1 MNNFP
6 QDFQF
11 SQHNLQDYVDC
22 PRRFELR
29 YLQKLKW
36 PALQSEPVLEMEH
49 RAELGR
55 RFHEMVHQSHLGIPQ
70 EQISSQAQDIELALW
85 WSEYTA
91 SPILN
96 ELPANRRSEYLLTTP
111 FGGYRLVAKY
121 DLLAID
127 PGKRAVIVDWKT
139 SGKPW
144 PRRYL
149 VDRLQ
154 TRVYPFLLV
163 TAGQSLNGGNVL
175 KPEQVE
181 LIYWFTSQPD
191 QPVHIQYSEKLFR
204 SDGEY
209 LQSLVKDISTRPS
222 GQFPLTLDEKK
233 CTYCVYRS
241 LCNRGIQAGNWQE
254 DSEEDDTP
262 IDLEQPFDQ
271 IGEIE
276 F

>member
-1 MNNFP
+1 MNDFP
-6 QDFQF
+6 RDFQF

-29 YLQKLKW
+29 YLQRLKW

-55 RFHEMVHQSHLGIPQ
+55 RFHEMVHQSHLGLPE
-70 EQISSQAQDIELALW
+70 EQIANQARDIELASW
-85 WSEYTA
+85 WSEYQA

-96 ELPANRRSEYLLTTP
+96 DLPTNRKSEFMLTAP
-111 FGGYRLVAKY
+111 FSGYRLVAKY
-121 DLLAID
+121 DLITVD
-127 PGKRAVIVDWKT
+127 PGQRAVIVDWKT
-139 SGKPW
+139 STRPV
-144 PRRYL
+144 PRKYL

-154 TRVYPFLLV
+154 TRVYLYLLV
-163 TAGQSLNGGNVL
+163 SAGKSVNAGKPLN
-175 KPEQVE
+175 PEQVE

-191 QPVHIQYSEKLFR
+191 QPVHIKYSDRLFR
-204 SDGEY
+204 SDEDY
-209 LQSLVKDISTRPS
+209 LQNLVKDISTRPA
-222 GQFPLTLDEKK
+222 GEFPLTLDEKK

-241 LCNRGIQAGNWQE
+241 LCDRGKQAGNWQE
-254 DSEEDDTP
+254 DPEENEPSPD
-262 IDLEQPFDQ
+262 IEFPFDQ

>member
-1 MNNFP
+1 MNTFP

-36 PALQSEPVLEMEH
+36 PALQSEPALEMEH

-55 RFHEMVHQSHLGIPQ
+55 RFHEMIHQSHLGIPE
-70 EQISSQAQDIELALW
+70 EQISSQVQDIELASW
-85 WSEYTA
+85 WSEYMA
-91 SPILN
+91 SPILTD
-96 ELPANRRSEYLLTTP
+96 LPAKRRSEYLLTAP
-111 FGGYRLVAKY
+111 FDGYRLVAKY

-127 PGKRAVIVDWKT
+127 PGKRMVIVDWKT
-139 SGKPW
+139 SSKPT

-154 TRVYPFLLV
+154 TRVYLYLLV
-163 TAGQSLNGGNVL
+163 ASGLSINGGTAFT
-175 KPEQVE
+175 PEQVE

-191 QPVHIQYSEKLFR
+191 QPVHIQYSDKQFR
-204 SDGEY
+204 SDEEY
-209 LQSLVKDISTRPS
+209 LRALVKDISTRPA

-241 LCNRGIQAGNWQE
+241 LCNRGTQAGNWQE
-254 DSEEDDTP
+254 DQEDDYTP
-262 IDLEQPFDQ
+262 IDLEFPFDQ

>member
-1 MNNFP
+1 MNGFP

-29 YLQKLKW
+29 YLQNLKW
-36 PALQSEPVLEMEH
+36 PALQSEPVLEME
-49 RAELGR
+49 RLSKLGR
-55 RFHEMVHQSHLGIPQ
+55 RFHEMVHQSHLGLPD
-70 EQISSQAQDIELALW
+70 ELISSQIDDDELASW
-85 WSEYTA
+85 WAEYQA

-96 ELPANRRSEYLLTTP
+96 DLPANRRSEYMLTAP
-111 FGGYRLVAKY
+111 FGGYRLAAKF

-127 PGKRAVIVDWKT
+127 PGNRAVIVDWKT
-139 SGKPW
+139 SSKPI
-144 PRRYL
+144 PRKYL
-149 VDRLQ
+149 TERLQ

-163 TAGQSLNGGNVL
+163 TSGQSIAGGQEL

-191 QPVHIQYSEKLFR
+191 QPVHIQYSEKLLR

-209 LQSLVKDISTRPS
+209 LKALVKDIASRPA

-241 LCNRGIQAGNWQE
+241 LCNRGKQAGQW
-254 DSEEDDTP
+254 EDDQANDDAV
-262 IDLEQPFDQ
+262 IDLELPFDQ

>member
-1 MNNFP
+1 MNFFP

-36 PALQSEPVLEMEH
+36 PALQSEPVMEMEH

-55 RFHEMVHQSHLGIPQ
+55 RFHEMVHQFHLGMP
-70 EQISSQAQDIELALW
+70 EDQISDQAKDVELASW
-85 WSEYTA
+85 WSEYLA
-91 SPILN
+91 SPILM
-96 ELPANRRSEYLLTTP
+96 ELPVYRKSEYLLTAP
-111 FGGYRLVAKY
+111 FSGYRLVAKY

-127 PGKRAVIVDWKT
+127 PGKKAVIIDWKT
-139 SGKPW
+139 SGKPL
-144 PRRYL
+144 PRKYL

-154 TRVYPFLLV
+154 TRVYPYLLV
-163 TAGQSLNGGNVL
+163 SAGQSLNGGQPFD
-175 KPEQVE
+175 PEQAE
-181 LIYWFTSQPD
+181 LVYWFTSQPD
-191 QPVHIQYSEKLFR
+191 QPVRIQYSEKLFR
-204 SDGEY
+204 SDENY
-209 LQSLVKDISTRPS
+209 LQALVKDISTRPA

-233 CTYCVYRS
+233 CAYCVYRS
-241 LCNRGIQAGNWQE
+241 LCDRGKGAGNWQE
-254 DSEEDDTP
+254 DQEEDETQLDSSF
-262 IDLEQPFDQ
+262 PFDQ